1 MTSLRSSGPDN
12 AARIRGLRKA
22 FGTHLVFDGL
32 DLDVA
37 RGERVAILGA
47 SGCGKSTLLRCVAGL
62 ERNDAGT
69 IATTGEIGVV
79 FQEPRLFPWLD
90 VERNV
95 AFPARTDAERTRVP
109 NVLALVGLAHA
120 AQRLPKELSGGM
132 AQRAALARALV
143 RDPALLLLDEPFA
156 ALDALRRIELRAAV
170 REILEFTRASA
181 ILVTHD
187 VDDALALADRVVVL
201 AGTPAEIV
209 FHGVV
214 GDDATRAAILDALG
228 VADVRRAPVPRSVRH
243 GASYTT

>member
-1 MTSLRSSGPDN
+1 MQS
-12 AARIRGLRKA
+12 AARIRGLQKA

-62 ERNDAGT
+62 ERADAGT
-69 IATTGEIGVV
+69 IVTSGEIGVV
-79 FQEPRLFPWLD
+79 FQEPRLFPWLS
-90 VERNV
+90 VAKNV
-95 AFPARTDAERTRVP
+95 AFPARSDAERARVA

-120 AQRLPKELSGGM
+120 AGRLPKHLSGGM

-143 RDPALLLLDEPFA
+143 RDPSLLLLDEPFA
-156 ALDALRRIELRAAV
+156 ALDALRRIELRTAV
-170 REILEFTRASA
+170 HEILTLTRASA

-201 AGTPAEIV
+201 AGSPAEIV
-209 FHGVV
+209 FTGTV
-214 GDDATRAAILDALG
+214 GENATRATILEALG
-228 VADVRRAPVPRSVRH
+228 VGG
-243 GASYTT
+243 GARTSREASA

>member
-1 MTSLRSSGPDN
+1 MTS
-12 AARIRGLRKA
+12 ARIRGLRKA
-22 FGTHLVFDGL
+22 YGSHLVFDGL

-37 RGERVAILGA
+37 RGERVAVLGA
-47 SGCGKSTLLRCVAGL
+47 SGCGKSTLLRCIAGL
-62 ERNDAGT
+62 ERSDAGT
-69 IATTGEIGVV
+69 IVTAGEIGVV

-95 AFPARTDAERTRVP
+95 AFPARNHEERGRVH

-120 AQRLPKELSGGM
+120 ARRLPKQLSGGM

-143 RDPALLLLDEPFA
+143 RDPHLLLLDEPFA

-187 VDDALALADRVVVL
+187 VDDALALADRAIVL
-201 AGTPAEIV
+201 AGSPAEIA
-209 FHGVV
+209 FAGTV
-214 GDDATRAAILDALG
+214 GKTATRAAILDALG
-228 VADVRRAPVPRSVRH
+228 VPAGGGLLRASKK
-243 GASYTT
+243 T

>member
-1 MTSLRSSGPDN
+1 MMS
-12 AARIRGLRKA
+12 ARIRGLRKA
-22 FGTHLVFDGL
+22 YGTHLVFDGL

-47 SGCGKSTLLRCVAGL
+47 SGCGKSTLLRCIAGL
-62 ERNDAGT
+62 ERSDGGT
-69 IATTGEIGVV
+69 IVTAGEIGVV

-95 AFPARTDAERTRVP
+95 AFPARNDEERGRVR

-120 AQRLPKELSGGM
+120 ARRLPKELSGGM

-143 RDPALLLLDEPFA
+143 RDPQLLLLDEPFA

-187 VDDALALADRVVVL
+187 VDDALALAGRVIVL
-201 AGTPAEIV
+201 AGSPAEIA
-209 FHGVV
+209 FAGTV
-214 GDDATRAAILDALG
+214 GKTATRAAILDALG
-228 VADVRRAPVPRSVRH
+228 VVPAGGGTLRASKK
-243 GASYTT
+243 T

>member
-1 MTSLRSSGPDN
+1 VST
-12 AARIRGLRKA
+12 ARIRGLRKA
-22 FGTHLVFDGL
+22 FGAHLVFDGL

-62 ERNDAGT
+62 EHGDAGT
-69 IATTGEIGVV
+69 IATTGEIGLV

-90 VERNV
+90 VQRNV
-95 AFPARTDAERTRVP
+95 AFPARTDAERARVP

-214 GDDATRAAILDALG
+214 GDDATRGTILDALG
-228 VADVRRAPVPRSVRH
+228 VADVRRAPAPRPVRH
-243 GASYTT
+243 GARCTT

>member
-1 MTSLRSSGPDN
+1 MTRHVVAGEH
-12 AARIRGLRKA
+12 AARLRGVRKA
-22 FGTHLVFDGL
+22 FGTHLIFDGI

-62 ERNDAGT
+62 ERPDGGT
-69 IATTGEIGVV
+69 IATGGEIGIV

-95 AFPARTDAERTRVP
+95 AFPARNAQERDRVE
-109 NVLALVGLAHA
+109 NVLALVGLSHA
-120 AQRLPKELSGGM
+120 AKRLPKQLSGGM

-143 RDPALLLLDEPFA
+143 RDPHLLLLDEPFA

-170 REILEFTRASA
+170 REILALTRSSA

-187 VDDALALADRVVVL
+187 VDDALTLADRVVVL
-201 AGTPAEIV
+201 AGSPAEIA
-209 FHGVV
+209 FSGNV
-214 GDDATRAAILDALG
+214 GETATRAAILDALG
-228 VADVRRAPVPRSVRH
+228 VEDHAGHVRRLGIKR
-243 GASYTT
+243 

>member
-1 MTSLRSSGPDN
+1 VS
-12 AARIRGLRKA
+12 AARIRALRKA
-22 FGTHLVFDGL
+22 YGTHLVFDGL

-47 SGCGKSTLLRCVAGL
+47 SGCGKSTLLRCIAGL
-62 ERNDAGT
+62 ERSDAGT

-95 AFPARTDAERTRVP
+95 AFPARTAAERARVG

-120 AQRLPKELSGGM
+120 AKRIPKELSGGM

-201 AGTPAEIV
+201 AGSPAEIA
-209 FHGVV
+209 FTGQV
-214 GDDATRAAILDALG
+214 GETATRGAILDALG
-228 VADVRRAPVPRSVRH
+228 VVEVRSRSVLARSGRH
-243 GASYTT
+243 GASYTS